1 MKSNKGF
8 HSENRR
14 FHFFRI
20 TYLIL
25 FLILMIFL
33 INLQFFEKEKFEDKE
48 RIQGQ
53 RRILRP
59 GARGDVLDRNDRILI
74 ANKAQFSAV
83 IHLDTLKSE
92 IWEKKYRLK
101 NWHFKF
107 GMN

>member
-1 MKSNKGF
+1 MIK
-8 HSENRR
+8 EN
-14 FHFFRI
+14 
-20 TYLIL
+20 YKL
-25 FLILMIFL
+25 
-33 INLQFFEKEKFEDKE
+33 EKEKFEDKE

-92 IWEKKYRLK
+92 IWEKKVSLK
-101 NWHFKF
+101 KLAFQIRDELAKSNLSF
-107 GMN
+107 NESIYI